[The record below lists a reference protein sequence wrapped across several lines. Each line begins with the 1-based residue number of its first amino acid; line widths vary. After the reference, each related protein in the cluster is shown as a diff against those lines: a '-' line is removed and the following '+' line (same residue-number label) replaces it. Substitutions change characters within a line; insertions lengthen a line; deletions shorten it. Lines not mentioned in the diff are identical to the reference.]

1 MFTFLKELQLPSK
14 LKLHELQE
22 LISTHF
28 LYEEERGKL
37 YLKSELNYSISIADF
52 KIVLSKVDCSVAD
65 LHFKPALE
73 SSEIE
78 KVRWIDIVKLKLPP
92 WDQEPRIELLANHF
106 ILEDDS
112 QRPLFN
118 RLFRFWLIKAAQMVD
133 KPLDE
138 TAVNRLVFC
147 LQSDKQGIGKSTFG
161 RILASPFN
169 ESNTPSIYEMT
180 RPDFGKD
187 AMIQMAT
194 NMIVML
200 DDINN
205 WQSRGLKGIK
215 SIISSKHIKV
225 RPPYGT
231 HSISKPRTAS
241 FFATT
246 NEAGFLNEEND
257 TRWAIFKVRDI
268 DKRYNQID
276 MNKIWSEA
284 FYLSNDNSELIFSD
298 EMKEHCVRLTN
309 RYQLK
314 TELDEIV
321 CQWFEICDNGS
332 TAYDLYEQLP
342 LDFKRL
348 LGNGSGAISKLGK
361 SLSRVFN
368 KSNSYES
375 GGMRKWKIRLRS
387 DRQ

>member
-1 MFTFLKELQLPSK
+1 MYHFLNGLQLPSK

-22 LISTHF
+22 LISNHF

-37 YLKSELNYSISIADF
+37 YLKSDINNVISIADF
-52 KIVLSKVDCSVAD
+52 KIVLSKVDCTVAD
-65 LHFKPALE
+65 HHFKPALE

-78 KVRWIDIVKLKLPP
+78 KVRWIDIVKLKLPN
-92 WDQEPRIELLANHF
+92 WDHEPRIELLASHF
-106 ILEDDS
+106 ILEDNS
-112 QRPLFN
+112 QRTLFN
-118 RLFRFWLIKAAQMVD
+118 KLFKFWLIKAAEMVD
-133 KPLDE
+133 KPLEE

-147 LQSDKQGIGKSTFG
+147 LHSDKQGIGKSTFG

-169 ESNTPSIYEMT
+169 EGDTPSIYEMT

-268 DKRYNQID
+268 DKGYNQID
-276 MNKIWSEA
+276 MIQIWSEA
-284 FYLSNDNSELIFSD
+284 FHLSNDNSELIFTD
-298 EMKEHCVRLTN
+298 EMKEHCVRLTS

-321 CQWFEICDNGS
+321 CQWFEVCDDGS

-348 LGNGSGAISKLGK
+348 LGNGTGAVSKLGK
-361 SLSRVFN
+361 SFSRVFN

-375 GGMRKWKIRLRS
+375 GGIRKWKIRLRS
-387 DRQ
+387 DRG